1 MKSIAPITLTSV
13 FAVATLVAR
22 SERRIYF
29 LPAVD
34 GNVNTVEPIPTAV
47 PWNSPDNPVLKSP
60 DPPPPPE
67 ILISTV
73 VPFMANVLPAPMKFS
88 VVGLPIDN
96 PPDDIPI
103 VESPHA
109 GAAAPPADL
118 ITCPVV
124 P

>member
-1 MKSIAPITLTSV
+1 M
-13 FAVATLVAR
+13 ATLVAR

-60 DPPPPPE
+60 DPPPPPPA

-73 VPFMANVLPAPMKFS
+73 DPLIANVLPAPIKFS
-88 VVGLPIDN
+88 VVAFPIEV
-96 PPDDIPI
+96 PADDTPT
-103 VESPHA
+103 VASPHA
-109 GAAAPPADL
+109 TDAPEPPDL
-118 ITCPVV
+118 ITCPAVHS
-124 P
+124 